1 MLHIR
6 PAYLHM
12 GILSLEHH
20 FLLRWQFPVSS
31 LQRPVLMHDP
41 SAPAA
46 AFPQH
51 CVDTKTV
58 FQTNVPAL
66 LRQPSALA
74 TNASPHHTTY
84 PKHHSHRSSPAS
96 SCEWLLCTPED
107 FPFSYGKPKK
117 AVSKG
122 SSVHQNQHYLYMP
135 MPHRDFSAMQ
145 NIILR

>member
-1 MLHIR
+1 
-6 PAYLHM
+6 
-12 GILSLEHH
+12 
-20 FLLRWQFPVSS
+20 
-31 LQRPVLMHDP
+31 MHDP

-84 PKHHSHRSSPAS
+84 PKHHSRRPFLA
-96 SCEWLLCTPED
+96 TPYE
-107 FPFSYGKPKK
+107 
-117 AVSKG
+117 
-122 SSVHQNQHYLYMP
+122 
-135 MPHRDFSAMQ
+135 
-145 NIILR
+145 

>member
-1 MLHIR
+1 
-6 PAYLHM
+6 M
-12 GILSLEHH
+12 GILSLEYH
-20 FLLRWQFPVSS
+20 FLLRWRSPVFS
-31 LQRPVLMHDP
+31 LQRPVLTHDP
-41 SAPAA
+41 SAPA
-46 AFPQH
+46 QH

-84 PKHHSHRSSPAS
+84 PKHHSRRPSPAS

-107 FPFSYGKPKK
+107 FLFSYGKPKK
-117 AVSKG
+117 AVSKD
-122 SSVHQNQHYLYMP
+122 SSVHRNQHYLYMP